1 MADSTRDH
9 FKYQVIQLQPEPK
22 KVFLSKEERKN
33 TKGLRIGLAVLLSL
47 VVVIALYQLGDPISK
62 FLDMEHSYEEW
73 AVTFSGVLTFIVS
86 GAVITSVIS
95 CLIKI
100 AKIRNLE
107 SKKTNQANR
116 QEVERV
122 VREAKDQTA
131 GLNRTYEAS
140 IQGARQLSNCLD
152 EASAWLRTAQ
162 AEYQASAF
170 SRFWE
175 AVEQAAVWLKDYQR
189 NADEIAKN
197 ANKYY
202 RDLNGRKHTFPTFP
216 ISLQDLPTSSSVVS
230 ELRRLMRLG
239 ETNFQF
245 ASILES
251 RKTRKAIVAGFRSLH
266 DAIDD
271 LGYRIEDTVSDLR
284 DSMSSDLAKVVEEQI
299 RTRET
304 ADRTPEAIEKTRLTV
319 EEKGSKIDKRLMEQ
333 NRILDNIQH
342 HRRPKLEDIP
352 SKH

>member
-1 MADSTRDH
+1 MADSSSDH
-9 FKYQVIQLQPEPK
+9 FKYQVTQLQPETK
-22 KVFLSKEERKN
+22 RVFLSKDERKN
-33 TKGLRIGLAVLLSL
+33 TKGLSRGLAVLLCL
-47 VVVIALYQLGDPISK
+47 VVGFALYHLGDPISK
-62 FLDMEHSYEEW
+62 FLDMEHSYEQW
-73 AVTFSGVLTFIVS
+73 AVTLGGVLTFLVS
-86 GAVITSVIS
+86 GAVITAVIS
-95 CLIKI
+95 YLIKI

-107 SKKTNQANR
+107 RKKTNQANR

-122 VREAKDQTA
+122 VREAKDLTA

-140 IQGARQLSNCLD
+140 IEGARQLSNCLD

-170 SRFWE
+170 SRFWD
-175 AVEQAAVWLKDYQR
+175 AVEQAAVWLKTYQH
-189 NADEIAKN
+189 NAEEIAKN
-197 ANKYY
+197 ANRYY
-202 RDLNGRKHTFPTFP
+202 GDLNGRKHTFPTFP
-216 ISLQDLPTSSSVVS
+216 VTLQNLPTSSSVVS

-271 LGYRIEDTVSDLR
+271 LGYRIEDTMSDLK
-284 DSMSSDLAKVVEEQI
+284 DSVSSDLATIVEEQI

-304 ADRTPEAIEKTRLTV
+304 VK
-319 EEKGSKIDKRLMEQ
+319 EKGSKIDKRLMEQ

-342 HRRPKLEDIP
+342 HRKPKLEDIP
-352 SKH
+352 SKD

>member
-1 MADSTRDH
+1 MADSGSDN
-9 FKYQVIQLQPEPK
+9 FKYQVIQLQPETK
-22 KVFLSKEERKN
+22 RVFFSKEERKN
-33 TKGLRIGLAVLLSL
+33 TKGLSKGLAVLLCL
-47 VVVIALYQLGDPISK
+47 VVGFALYHLGVPVSE
-62 FLDMEHSYEEW
+62 FLDMELPYEKW
-73 AVTFSGVLTFIVS
+73 AVTFTGVLTFLVS
-86 GAVITSVIS
+86 GAVITAVIS
-95 CLIKI
+95 YLIKI

-107 SKKTNQANR
+107 RKKTNQANR

-122 VREAKDQTA
+122 VREAKDLTA

-140 IQGARQLSNCLD
+140 IEGARQLSNCLD

-170 SRFWE
+170 SRFWD

-197 ANKYY
+197 ANRYY

-216 ISLQDLPTSSSVVS
+216 VSLQNLPTSSSVVS

-266 DAIDD
+266 DALDD
-271 LGYRIEDTVSDLR
+271 LGYRIEDTLSDLR

-304 ADRTPEAIEKTRLTV
+304 ADRTPEVIEKTRLTL
-319 EEKGSKIDKRLMEQ
+319 EEKGSKIDKRLLEQ

-342 HRRPKLEDIP
+342 HRKPKL
-352 SKH
+352 